1 MTGLL
6 DIPAILLGL
15 AALFGALNYWF
26 VKLPHTI
33 GLVVIALVASLAVV
47 GLDLVVPTLG
57 LSARVNG
64 FLESLDFNVT
74 LMQGMLSFLLFA
86 WVRCTS
92 TWASCCRAN
101 GPFWCWRA
109 SGWCCPR

>member
-33 GLVVIALVASLAVV
+33 GLLVIALVASLAAVD
-47 GLDLVVPTLG
+47 LDLVVPALG
-57 LSARVNG
+57 LSKAANG
-64 FLESLDFNVT
+64 FLENRRS
-74 LMQGMLSFLLFA
+74 
-86 WVRCTS
+86 R
-92 TWASCCRAN
+92 
-101 GPFWCWRA
+101 
-109 SGWCCPR
+109 

>member
-86 WVRCTS
+86 GALHVDLGQLLSRKWTILVL
-92 TWASCCRAN
+92 ASFGVVLSC
-101 GPFWCWRA
+101 
-109 SGWCCPR
+109 